1 MPIAWL
7 QTSGLALLMGPVG
20 TCGWSVMGDGS
31 WEDLVSFVVTQPERL
46 AAAAGSLQEVGSAVS
61 AQSAA
66 AVAPTTSVAPAAAD
80 QVSALTAARFSAHA
94 QLYQMV
100 SAQAVAIHD
109 RLVAALAAG
118 AQSYEAAEAA
128 NVIAAG

>member
-1 MPIAWL
+1 
-7 QTSGLALLMGPVG
+7 MGPVG
-20 TCGWSVMGDGS
+20 TGGWSEMGDGS

-46 AAAAGSLQEVGSAVS
+46 AAAGSLQEVGSAVS

-109 RLVAALAAG
+109 RFVAALAAG

>member
-1 MPIAWL
+1 M
-7 QTSGLALLMGPVG
+7 
-20 TCGWSVMGDGS
+20 
-31 WEDLVSFVVTQPERL
+31 
-46 AAAAGSLQEVGSAVS
+46 
-61 AQSAA
+61 
-66 AVAPTTSVAPAAAD
+66 
-80 QVSALTAARFSAHA
+80 SALTAARFSAHA

-109 RLVAALAAG
+109 RFVAALAAG

>member
-1 MPIAWL
+1 MAWL
-7 QTSGLALLMGPVG
+7 QTSGFGASDG
-20 TCGWSVMGDGS
+20 TGGNWRLVGDGR
-31 WEDLVSFVVTQPERL
+31 WELG
-46 AAAAGSLQEVGSAVS
+46 GSGELCGHPT
-61 AQSAA
+61 
-66 AVAPTTSVAPAAAD
+66 VAPTTSVAPAAAD

-109 RLVAALAAG
+109 RFVAALAAG